1 MSLVPQEPTPKSLT
15 PRQINVLREA
25 ATGKN
30 NKAIGRALYLTENTV
45 KTHMRRVFLLLGVRN
60 RLEAVLEAQRRGLFD
75 SKEPGY
81 TGPERRGPSRGRR
94 RGDSRNTRPSP
105 SRP

>member
-1 MSLVPQEPTPKSLT
+1 MSPVPQQPSPKSLT
-15 PRQINVLREA
+15 PRQIDVLREA

-30 NKAIGRALYLTENTV
+30 NKAIGRVLYLTEDTV
-45 KTHMRRVFLLLGVRN
+45 KTHMRRAFTALGVRN

-75 SKEPGY
+75 RKEPGY

-94 RGDSRNTRPSP
+94 RSDSRNTHPSP